1 MWLILMK
8 YDAIQIKAYFIKHE
22 VLKKIVYNNKNT
34 LNTRDWGNSL
44 GVIKTP

>member
-22 VLKKIVYNNKNT
+22 VLKKYFT
-34 LNTRDWGNSL
+34 T
-44 GVIKTP
+44 IKTH